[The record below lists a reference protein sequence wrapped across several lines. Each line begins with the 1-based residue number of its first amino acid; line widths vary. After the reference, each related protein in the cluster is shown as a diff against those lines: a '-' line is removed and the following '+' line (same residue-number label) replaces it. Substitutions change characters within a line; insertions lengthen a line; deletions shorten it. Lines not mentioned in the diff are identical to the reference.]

1 MLECRPSET
10 GIASPRQVIDA
21 FDLMETAALILVA
34 RWPTAHQVQDPA
46 AIARSFL
53 QPDGPL
59 CACPVGILL
68 PGSQATEETWTDPS
82 PRLQRYGTVRCSD
95 YLPIAPLSAVADCA
109 CPWAGGDRTRTG
121 LLQLAP
127 AN

>member
-1 MLECRPSET
+1 MFECRPSER

-21 FDLMETAALILVA
+21 VDLMETAALILVA

-46 AIARSFL
+46 AIARSIL

-68 PGSQATEETWTDPS
+68 PGSQATEET
-82 PRLQRYGTVRCSD
+82 
-95 YLPIAPLSAVADCA
+95 
-109 CPWAGGDRTRTG
+109 
-121 LLQLAP
+121 
-127 AN
+127 